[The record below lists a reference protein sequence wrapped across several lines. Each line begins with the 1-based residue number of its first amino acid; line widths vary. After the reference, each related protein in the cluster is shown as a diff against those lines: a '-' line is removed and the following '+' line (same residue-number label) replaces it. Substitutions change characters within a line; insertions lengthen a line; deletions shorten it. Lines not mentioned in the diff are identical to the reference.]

1 MEGCISWDV
10 VFLRDFFMR
19 LYLLGGCI
27 HWEVVFIGRLYFLGG
42 CIYWE
47 IVFPVRLNFWGG
59 CIFLKK
65 CLLGRVDASRLMPAG
80 EWLPWLAALCHAPW
94 ATNLHTPHIS
104 ALVCYSFLV
113 SNWYMGNK
121 FTYAHIS
128 ASVCYSFLASISYI
142 GNKFTYAHISGLVC
156 YSFLASNC

>member
-1 MEGCISWDV
+1 
-10 VFLRDFFMR
+10 MR

-59 CIFLKK
+59 CISCKK

-80 EWLPWLAALCHAPW
+80 EWLP
-94 ATNLHTPHIS
+94 
-104 ALVCYSFLV
+104 
-113 SNWYMGNK
+113 
-121 FTYAHIS
+121 
-128 ASVCYSFLASISYI
+128 
-142 GNKFTYAHISGLVC
+142 
-156 YSFLASNC
+156 